1 MIIGIRDI
9 ITYTA
14 DAILI
19 FFFSDSYLRAH
30 LFFHSH
36 LTYSCCYADISS
48 ELSPPKPRSVS
59 QVNFEWFILYLFT
72 DAENRSAVALFPLK
86 LSWANSFPIM
96 GPLCPYLTWLYL
108 NYVL

>member
-1 MIIGIRDI
+1 MLTFPVNYLLQNQGVSLRS
-9 ITYTA
+9 
-14 DAILI
+14 ILSGSFCI
-19 FFFSDSYLRAH
+19 YLQK
-30 LFFHSH
+30 
-36 LTYSCCYADISS
+36 I
-48 ELSPPKPRSVS
+48 
-59 QVNFEWFILYLFT
+59 